1 MKTPAD
7 LIIQRSAGTGV
18 SVAPTTAEQIA
29 AVLADMLR
37 EPQNLSSVRDMDQAV
52 WVHAVDS
59 LSGLS
64 VPAVRDAAGIV
75 DIGAGGGFPG
85 LALAAALPETP
96 VTLVESEQRKADWL
110 RRASARFPNVRVVA
124 DRSETLALEERGAF
138 PVACARAVGS
148 LPVVMELAAPLVAD
162 GGYLVAWRGRREAD
176 DPAGAEAAAAE
187 LGLRGTPDID
197 VTPIPDVSRYFSVW
211 QKAAPTPDRYPRR
224 PGMAAKRPIA

>member
-18 SVAPTTAEQIA
+18 SVAPTAAEQIA

-64 VPAVRDAAGIV
+64 VPAVRDATGIV

-162 GGYLVAWRGRREAD
+162 DGYLVAWRGRREAD
-176 DPAGAEAAAAE
+176 DPVAAEAAAAE

-197 VTPIPDVSRYFSVW
+197 VTPIPGVSRYFSVW
-211 QKAAPTPDRYPRR
+211 HKAAPTPDRYPRR